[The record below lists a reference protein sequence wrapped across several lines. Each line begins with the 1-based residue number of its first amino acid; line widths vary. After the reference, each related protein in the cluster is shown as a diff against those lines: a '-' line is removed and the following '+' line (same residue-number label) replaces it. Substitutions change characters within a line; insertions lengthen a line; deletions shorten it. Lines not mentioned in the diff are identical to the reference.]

1 MAAGYLSGDQL
12 RKKPGQWLSELPV
25 EPRAL
30 AAIGLAGGLVLL
42 FAKIAED
49 VFSNE
54 SRTFDTA
61 IIKAM
66 RTSGDL
72 ATPVGP
78 PWMENAFADITS
90 LGGTTVITLVAV
102 IATAY
107 LAIAGRPKLGL
118 LTGLS
123 VAAGAL
129 VEHLMKLGFDR
140 ARPNVVPHLVEVHS
154 LSFPSGHA
162 MLSAMTYLTLGA
174 LLAEAQ
180 TRWRLRGFIFGT
192 SVALTLLIGVSRI
205 YLGVHWPTDVLA
217 GWTAGAAW
225 ALLSWFFA
233 RRLEER

>member
-1 MAAGYLSGDQL
+1 MRDKL
-12 RKKPGQWLSELPV
+12 RRLLQGLPI

-30 AAIGLAGGLVLL
+30 VVIGLGGGLVLL
-42 FAKIAED
+42 FGKIAED

-54 SRTFDTA
+54 SHAFDTA
-61 IIKAM
+61 VLKAM
-66 RTSGDL
+66 RTAGDL
-72 ATPVGP
+72 ATPAGP
-78 PWMENAFADITS
+78 PWLKNAFADITS
-90 LGGTTVITLVAV
+90 LGGTTVITLVTV
-102 IATAY
+102 IAIAY
-107 LAIAGRPKLGL
+107 LATAGRPRLGVL
-118 LTGLS
+118 MGMS
-123 VAAGAL
+123 VAVGAV

-140 ARPNVVPHLVEVHS
+140 ARPNIVPHLVEVHS

-192 SVALTLLIGVSRI
+192 SVTLTLLIGVSRV

-225 ALLSWFFA
+225 ALIFWFFA
-233 RRLEER
+233 KRTVDR